1 MVGPGESLDVALGD
15 GELGFGV
22 GDSVGVAPVGGVV
35 VGGVVGGAV
44 VGGSGVGSGVGLV
57 D

>member
-15 GELGFGV
+15 DELGFGLGV
-22 GDSVGVAPVGGVV
+22 SVGVAPVGGVV